1 MVTNTVKMYNDKV
14 VRVLKG
20 SSSVYIINIC
30 PYVVIVRAEDI
41 LWVLNTYVEIG
52 RASCRERVL
61 DRG

>member
-20 SSSVYIINIC
+20 SSSVYIINIR

-41 LWVLNTYVEIG
+41 SW
-52 RASCRERVL
+52 C
-61 DRG
+61 